1 MPQLNRLFTPD
12 SSPCSDAQRI
22 PKMHRWRQPCHLRC
36 HGYITARDVA
46 GAGHRAF
53 TAAPKSWKVML
64 VDDQDDEVDV
74 TFAKV
79 LLMGDCSVLMC
90 LWINCV
96 RWCVGRGWRFVNRIN
111 KGRTQRSLKEG
122 EKELLSKSWGVVF
135 PLLPGV
141 VRKWAQFLS

>member
-1 MPQLNRLFTPD
+1 MTRRESQRCIVGG
-12 SSPCSDAQRI
+12 SPVIS
-22 PKMHRWRQPCHLRC
+22 
-36 HGYITARDVA
+36 VA
-46 GAGHRAF
+46 MDTSRPGTLLGRAF

-74 TFAKV
+74 TFARV

-122 EKELLSKSWGVVF
+122 EKELLSKS
-135 PLLPGV
+135 
-141 VRKWAQFLS
+141 